1 MWLWRKF
8 YYLKY
13 LSNKRLTIKN
23 HEFQDILNKNYF
35 EVFGFKEIFLI
46 NTESLRQAY
55 LKLQKQ
61 FHPDYFISDKNLT
74 INKDIIIAISAHINN
89 AYKTLLN
96 PLSRA
101 ILLLNL
107 HDIAYNLNN
116 DTSISETF
124 IIEQMEI
131 HEEIEEAKTTK
142 NLVALENI
150 EEKIKTKKNI
160 IVDNLNIAFTHIS
173 KQNASNDYKGIK
185 KLIEQLAFYDKLE
198 HLVNNSIHDII

>member
-1 MWLWRKF
+1 M
-8 YYLKY
+8 
-13 LSNKRLTIKN
+13 RLTIKN
-23 HEFQDILNKNYF
+23 QESQHILNQNCF
-35 EVFGFKEIFLI
+35 EVFGFKESFLI
-46 NTESLRQAY
+46 NTETLREAY

-61 FHPDYFISDKNLT
+61 FHPDYCISDKNLT
-74 INKDIIIAISAHINN
+74 INKDITLAISSHINN

-107 HDIAYNLNN
+107 HDITYSLNN
-116 DTSISETF
+116 DNSISETF

-131 HEEIEEAKTTK
+131 HEEIEDAKIAK

-150 EEKIKTKKNI
+150 EQKIKTKKNI
-160 IVDNLNIAFTHIS
+160 IIDNLNIAFTHIS
-173 KQNASNDYKGIK
+173 KQNNGNDYQEIR
-185 KLIEQLAFYDKLE
+185 KLIKQLAFYDKLE